1 MVAYD
6 IVELDGEHAPGAA
19 AGAQEAG
26 EGLMVTFLEQ
36 RRLDTCP
43 EILKR

>member
-6 IVELDGEHAPGAA
+6 IVELDGEHVPGAA